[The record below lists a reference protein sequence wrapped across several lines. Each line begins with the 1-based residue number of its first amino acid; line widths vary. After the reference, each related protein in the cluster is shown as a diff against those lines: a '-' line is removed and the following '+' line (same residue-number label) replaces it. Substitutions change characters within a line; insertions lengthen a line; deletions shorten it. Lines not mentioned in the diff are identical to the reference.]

1 MCWLLAAAVDAVA
14 VPHRCRSWL
23 LAAAVDVVAVPA
35 SDGQVA
41 VEVDA
46 LQTRAELSSTQRLAA
61 LAPLHGV
68 PSLVTG
74 VLVAAEGAIRHH
86 LAGVGAAPAVARLTG
101 HRAGLGEGGGAQG
114 AEPDQETQHYGG
126 QDDEQRAEA
135 DDEDHLPAQHHLLGP
150 LLPWLLGHHLA
161 VPR

>member
-46 LQTRAELSSTQRLAA
+46 LQTRAELSSAQRLAA

-86 LAGVGAAPAVARLTG
+86 LASVAAAPTVAGLTG
-101 HRAGLGEGGGAQG
+101 HRVLGLGQVRAGVRAGEVLAGERAGHQAGLGEGGGAQG
-114 AEPDQETQHYGG
+114 AEPDQET
-126 QDDEQRAEA
+126 
-135 DDEDHLPAQHHLLGP
+135 
-150 LLPWLLGHHLA
+150 
-161 VPR
+161 